1 MFTAVRFDPSCVAVL
16 VADGHLT
23 SGHSPPVRNLQH
35 VVSVAMHR
43 MTADDLEVTV
53 DEDSTL
59 LEKLSPSPFFRELAQ
74 FDEAARSLRSGSESV
89 TVGA

>member
-1 MFTAVRFDPSCVAVL
+1 
-16 VADGHLT
+16 
-23 SGHSPPVRNLQH
+23 
-35 VVSVAMHR
+35 MHR

-74 FDEAARSLRSGSESV
+74 LDEAARSLSSGSE
-89 TVGA
+89 